1 MRSYTILVLA
11 VMCAL
16 ALGVFATAENNK
28 YGVTDVAKITFSGPV
43 RIGDAQLP
51 AGEYEVRHTMEGENH
66 IMVFRQ
72 LHVTNPAEVHVKC
85 TLVPLSQKAE
95 RTAKTYTV
103 NASNEEVVQEIV
115 FRGDTAKHVF

>member
-1 MRSYTILVLA
+1 MRSYTILVLT
-11 VMCAL
+11 VICVL
-16 ALGVFATAENNK
+16 ALGVLATAEINK
-28 YGVTDVAKITFSGPV
+28 FGVADVAKITFSGPV
-43 RIGDAQLP
+43 RIGNAQLP

-72 LHVTNPAEVHVKC
+72 LNVTNPAEAHVRC
-85 TLVPLSQKAE
+85 TLVPLSQKAT

-103 NASNEEVVQEIV
+103 NASNEQVVQEIV